1 MKKIFVLGMIIVIR
15 NVERRLENS
24 KKGWWWKVP
33 SVILM
38 ALIVILGVFSVF
50 AQFDSRTVPE
60 DNFVHNNKTK
70 FTYFEWDTEG
80 IQIFNKRFQIRT
92 KDLQHAF
99 YILTPHFMEYIIKA
113 DDLSDARM
121 YFAFIE
127 NRIHILLGSEKNL
140 FETTK
145 KRSIRHCCCS
155 CAC

>member
-1 MKKIFVLGMIIVIR
+1 MDFFETNRQVPALLTLREKEENKTRIGKIILGERMTMTGDVETE
-15 NVERRLENS
+15 NVE
-24 KKGWWWKVP
+24 
-33 SVILM
+33 
-38 ALIVILGVFSVF
+38 
-50 AQFDSRTVPE
+50 
-60 DNFVHNNKTK
+60 
-70 FTYFEWDTEG
+70 
-80 IQIFNKRFQIRT
+80 FNKRFQIRT